1 MRLDF
6 NNKQLKLLENM
17 EFDFDVSGNLSE
29 EELEVLDESV
39 SDYLVTH
46 GLDGDDVN
54 HVGIVCESILDM
66 IAEL

>member
-6 NNKQLKLLENM
+6 NDEQLKLLENM

-54 HVGIVCESILDM
+54 QVGIVCESILDM

>member
-6 NNKQLKLLENM
+6 NNEQLKLLENM

-54 HVGIVCESILDM
+54 QVGIVCESILDM